1 MLVRP
6 ATIADLPG
14 ILEIYNEVVATSTA
28 IYALQASTLDERR
41 AWMDERA
48 DLGYPVLVAA
58 DKKKILGYSS
68 FTDWRSAWGGYRFTI
83 EHSVHV
89 HVDARGRGIGAK
101 LVKALFPF
109 ALHLGK
115 HVMIGAI
122 DAANAGSI
130 RFHERLGFTRVAEFH
145 EVGHK
150 FGRWLDL
157 AFMQRLL
164 DEPGAPRKN

>member
-14 ILEIYNEVVATSTA
+14 ILEIYNEVVANSTA
-28 IYALQASTLDERR
+28 IYALRAATLEERR

-48 DLGYPVLVAA
+48 GHGYPVLVAA
-58 DKKKILGYSS
+58 EKNKVLGYAS
-68 FTDWRSAWGGYRFTI
+68 FTDWRSAWGGYRFTV

-89 HVDARGRGIGAK
+89 HAQARGRGIGSG
-101 LVKALFPF
+101 LVAALLPL

-130 RFHERLGFTRVAEFH
+130 RFHERLGFVRVAEFH

-150 FGRWLDL
+150 FDRWLDL
-157 AFMQRLL
+157 VFMQRLL
-164 DEPGAPRKN
+164 DARGAPRSD